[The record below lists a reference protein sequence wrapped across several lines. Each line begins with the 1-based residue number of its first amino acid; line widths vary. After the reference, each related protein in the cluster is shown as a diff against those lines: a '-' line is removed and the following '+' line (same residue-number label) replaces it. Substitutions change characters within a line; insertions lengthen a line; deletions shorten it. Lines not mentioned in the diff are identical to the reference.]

1 MLVSRTSPLHLLS
14 LSLLALLGLLSLASC
29 SKSEPAQTSDH
40 AAPAK
45 PTKDP
50 AAARALLASGA
61 AVIDV
66 RTADEYAGGHLPN
79 AINIPIQDLPS
90 RLLEV
95 DTLSAGDKARPI
107 VVYCAQ
113 GGRAGKAKQQ
123 LEAAGYTRVVNG
135 GGFDDLR

>member
-1 MLVSRTSPLHLLS
+1 MLVSRTSPLHLLC
-14 LSLLALLGLLSLASC
+14 LALLALLGLLSLASC
-29 SKSEPAQTSDH
+29 SRSEPAQTSDH

-45 PTKDP
+45 VTKDP

-66 RTADEYAGGHLPN
+66 RTADEYAGGHVPN

-95 DTLSAGDKARPI
+95 DTLAAGDKARPI
-107 VVYCAQ
+107 VVYCAK
-113 GGRAGKAKQQ
+113 GGRASKAKQQ